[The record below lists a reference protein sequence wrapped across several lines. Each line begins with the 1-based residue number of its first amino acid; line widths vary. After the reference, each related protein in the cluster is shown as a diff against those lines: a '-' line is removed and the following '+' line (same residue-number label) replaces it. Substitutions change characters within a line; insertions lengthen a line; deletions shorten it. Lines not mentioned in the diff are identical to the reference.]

1 MQYSPGLLFD
11 ERYLFQKFLGSGSFG
26 EVWLAKDQ
34 GTDLDVAIKIYISM
48 DSAGLSEFRK
58 EFQLSFELNHTNL
71 LHANYLGVSV
81 EDNRPYLVMPFC
93 PEGSVSKYA
102 GKMTE
107 KKMWRF
113 IRDVAAGLA
122 FLHDQKP
129 PIIHQDIKPDNILI
143 LKNGNYVISD
153 FGISKQLKSS
163 MRKSAHL
170 NSAGAVAYMGP
181 ERFSKQYHAV
191 KASDIWSLGVTI
203 YELIMD
209 DLPFCG
215 MGGSMQKQ
223 GADIPDLPEEFSKD
237 MHIIYTSCLAKETW
251 DRPSAAQIRDYADAC
266 LKGKKPEITWNYQP
280 EEAAVEATPASE
292 PASAPVEQ
300 PTSIQA
306 SEPEKKT
313 DSTTSAATEPKDN
326 ENTKKSLSKSD
337 SSKVNLAKTVSLGNV
352 KNNVNDANNE
362 ELPPVI
368 GDVVDDFNPVRTA
381 TSSSTDI
388 AWWWFLIV
396 AVLGFAGG
404 ILIKFVL

>member
-11 ERYLFQKFLGSGSFG
+11 DRYLFQKFLGSGSFG

-81 EDNRPYLVMPFC
+81 KDNRPYLVMPFC

-107 KKMWRF
+107 KKMWKF

-203 YELIMD
+203 YELIVD

-223 GADIPDLPEEFSKD
+223 GADIPDLPEGFSKE
-237 MHIIYTSCLAKETW
+237 MQIIYTSCLAKETW
-251 DRPSAAQIRDYADAC
+251 DRPTAAQIRDYADAC

-280 EEAAVEATPASE
+280 EVVEPVVAKPIPE
-292 PASAPVEQ
+292 P
-300 PTSIQA
+300 T
-306 SEPEKKT
+306 PEKTEVPTPENKPESTLASNT
-313 DSTTSAATEPKDN
+313 DKKRSTTKSAKEGT
-326 ENTKKSLSKSD
+326 TKVASKQMD
-337 SSKVNLAKTVSLGNV
+337 MAKTVALNGVTESPI
-352 KNNVNDANNE
+352 E

-368 GDVVDDFNPVRTA
+368 GNDISDFNPGTTA
-381 TSSSTDI
+381 TTSSSVKI
-388 AWWWFLIV
+388 AWWWFLLV
-396 AVLGFAGG
+396 AVLGFACG

>member
-11 ERYLFQKFLGSGSFG
+11 GRYLFEKFLGSGSFG

-34 GTDLDVAIKIYISM
+34 GTELEVAIKIYISM
-48 DSAGLSEFRK
+48 DSAGLDEFRK

-71 LHANYLGVSV
+71 LHANYLGVCA

-107 KKMWRF
+107 QEMWRF

-223 GADIPDLPEEFSKD
+223 GADIPDLPEEFSDK
-237 MHIIYTSCLAKETW
+237 MKIIFESCMAKETW
-251 DRPSAAQIRDYADAC
+251 DRPSAAQIRDYAEEC
-266 LKGKKPEITWNYQP
+266 LRGQEPKITWNFQS
-280 EEAAVEATPASE
+280 EENSNVATEKVESKEASSNESKEAT
-292 PASAPVEQ
+292 
-300 PTSIQA
+300 TS
-306 SEPEKKT
+306 
-313 DSTTSAATEPKDN
+313 
-326 ENTKKSLSKSD
+326 NTN
-337 SSKVNLAKTVSLGNV
+337 SSKVGAQLAGTIAVTHNT
-352 KNNVNDANNE
+352 NND
-362 ELPPVI
+362 LPPII
-368 GDVVDDFNPVRTA
+368 GTHTPDINGEPTVNNL
-381 TSSSTDI
+381 TSKSKI
-388 AWWWFLIV
+388 GWWWFLIV
-396 AVLGFAGG
+396 AVLGVICG
-404 ILIKFVL
+404 IAIKILGL